1 MAEHHI
7 YKVIEVTG
15 TSEVGTDDAIRTAV
29 RRASETVRHMGW
41 FEVVEMRGRL
51 AEHDVSEWQV
61 TLKIGFDVE

>member
-15 TSEVGTDDAIRTAV
+15 TSTESTDDAIRTAV
-29 RRASETVRHMGW
+29 RRASETVRHMSW
-41 FEVVEMRGRL
+41 FEVVESRGKVT
-51 AEHDVSEWQV
+51 EHDVSEWQV